1 MFGRF
6 MPKEGKFFDL
16 FNAHA
21 KEIVRGADALVS
33 LMSALN
39 RRNEE
44 AMAHADAIDAI
55 EARADKI
62 THETISLLHSTF
74 ITPLDRDEI
83 HNLISIMDDVLDTI
97 QDAAQTVAM
106 YDIRRATPEAI
117 RFGEIIRASA
127 EKVAEAVGLLE
138 DMENGP
144 AILEAAREIDRLE
157 GEADQV
163 LREAMSR
170 LFREEADV
178 RELIKLKAIYELLET
193 VTDHCDD
200 VGNLLEAIVLENS

>member
-21 KEIVRGADALVS
+21 KEIVRGADALVA

-39 RRNEE
+39 RRTEE
-44 AMAHADAIDAI
+44 ALAHADAIDAI
-55 EARADKI
+55 ESRADKI

-83 HNLISIMDDVLDTI
+83 HKLISHMDDVLDTI

-127 EKVAEAVGLLE
+127 EKVSQAVSLLS
-138 DMENGP
+138 DMDNGP
-144 AILEAAREIDRLE
+144 AILQAARDIDKLE
-157 GEADQV
+157 SEADQV

-170 LFREEADV
+170 LFREESDV

>member
-21 KEIVRGADALVS
+21 KEIVRGADALVA
-33 LMSALN
+33 LMAALN
-39 RRNEE
+39 HKHE
-44 AMAHADAIDAI
+44 AAIAHADTIDAI
-55 EARADKI
+55 EARADKV

-83 HNLISIMDDVLDTI
+83 HKLISSMDDVLDTI
-97 QDAAQTVAM
+97 QDSAQTVAM

-117 RFGEIIRASA
+117 RFAEIIRASA
-127 EKVAEAVGLLE
+127 EKVSEAVGLLS
-138 DMENGP
+138 DMDNGP
-144 AILEAAREIDRLE
+144 AILQAARDIDKLE
-157 GEADQV
+157 SEADQV

-170 LFREEADV
+170 LFREESDV
-178 RELIKLKAIYELLET
+178 RELIKMKAIYELLET